1 MAESRTPIP
10 LAVTGARAE
19 RIFPTLNEAQMQRLA
34 SHGNPRS
41 VRADEVLVEL
51 GDKDIPVFLVMSG
64 ELEVV
69 RPSLTTQ
76 ETLIRVVGPGQFTG
90 EINTLSG
97 RRAFARIRARQNSEV
112 VQIARASLLALV
124 QTDEEL
130 SDIVMGAFISRRVEL
145 LAQGLGDATLVG
157 SSHSADTLRIKEFLT
172 RNGHPYT
179 YIDLERDAD
188 VESVLAHF
196 GVSASDTPVLV
207 CRGHT
212 VLRNPTNREIANC
225 LGFNEAVDESRVRD
239 LVIIGAGPAGLAA
252 AVYGASEG
260 LDVLLLETFSP
271 GGQAGA
277 SSKIEN
283 YLGFPTGI
291 SGNDLAGRAYVQA
304 QKFGA
309 QMLLTTGTRLTCD
322 RRPYLVELE
331 GGAKIPAR
339 AVVIATGAKYRKLPI
354 KNLSRFEGAG
364 VYYGATFI
372 EAQLCSGEDIIVVG
386 GGNSAGQAA
395 VFLAQSTNHVYMLV
409 RGSGLGE
416 TMSKYLIRRIE
427 QTPNVTL
434 LTDTELAD
442 LEGDSHLERVTWR
455 NSRTGKTEN
464 KSVAHVFVMTGAD
477 PNTDWLRGC
486 VVLDGKGFIK
496 TGPDLTAEEL
506 HDAHWPLG
514 RRPYL
519 LETTLPGVFA
529 AGDVRGGNVKRVA
542 SAVGEG
548 SIAISFV
555 HQVLKE

>member
-1 MAESRTPIP
+1 MIN
-10 LAVTGARAE
+10 
-19 RIFPTLNEAQMQRLA
+19 TLSEAQMQRLA
-34 SHGNPRS
+34 SHGMPRS
-41 VRADEVLVEL
+41 VHAGEVLVEL
-51 GDKDIPVFLVMSG
+51 GDKDIPFFLVMSG

-69 RPSLTTQ
+69 RPSFTQ
-76 ETLIRVVGPGQFTG
+76 ETLIRVIGPGQFTR

-97 RRAFARIRARQNSEV
+97 RRAFARVRARQNAEV

-124 QTDEEL
+124 QTDAEL
-130 SDIVMGAFISRRVEL
+130 SDIVMRAFISRRAEL
-145 LAQGLGDATLVG
+145 VAQGHGDVTLVG
-157 SSHSADTLRIKEFLT
+157 SSHSADTLRIRGFLT

-179 YIDLERDAD
+179 YIDLELDAD
-188 VESVLAHF
+188 VESVLARF
-196 GVSASDTPVLV
+196 GVSVSDTPVLIS
-207 CRGHT
+207 RGHT
-212 VLRNPTNREIANC
+212 VLRNPANREIANC
-225 LGFNEAVDESRVRD
+225 LGFNEAVDENRLRD
-239 LVIIGAGPAGLAA
+239 LVIVGAGPAGLAA

-271 GGQAGA
+271 GGQAGT
-277 SSKIEN
+277 SSSIEN

-291 SGNDLAGRAYVQA
+291 SGNDLAGRAYTQA

-309 QMLLTTGTRLTCD
+309 QMLLTTCTRLTCN
-322 RRPYLVELE
+322 RRTYVVELE
-331 GGAKIPAR
+331 SGTRIPAR

-364 VYYGATFI
+364 VYYAATFI
-372 EAQLCSGEDIIVVG
+372 ESQLCSGEDIIVVG
-386 GGNSAGQAA
+386 GGNAAGQAA
-395 VFLAQSTNHVYMLV
+395 VFLTQSTKHVYMLV
-409 RGSGLGE
+409 RGSSLAD

-427 QTPNVTL
+427 QTSNITL
-434 LTDTELAD
+434 LTHKELVD
-442 LEGDSHLERVTWR
+442 FEGGDHLERITWR
-455 NSRTGKTEN
+455 NNQTGKTEN
-464 KSVAHVFVMTGAD
+464 KSIGHVFVMTGAD
-477 PNTDWLRGC
+477 PNTDWLGGC
-486 VVLDGKGFIK
+486 TALDGKGFIK
-496 TGPDLTAEEL
+496 TGPDLSAEDL

>member
-1 MAESRTPIP
+1 MMTESTAPIP
-10 LAVTGARAE
+10 LTTSRAE
-19 RIFPTLNEAQMQRLA
+19 QIFPTLSEAQMQRLA
-34 SHGNPRS
+34 SHGMPRS
-41 VRADEVLVEL
+41 VHAGEVLVEL

-69 RPSLTTQ
+69 RPSFSQ
-76 ETLIRVVGPGQFTG
+76 ETLIRVIGPGQFTG

-97 RRAFARIRARQNSEV
+97 RRAFARIRARQNAEV
-112 VQIARASLLALV
+112 VQIARANLVALV
-124 QTDEEL
+124 QTDAEL
-130 SDIVMGAFISRRVEL
+130 SDIVMRAFISRRAEL
-145 LAQGLGDATLVG
+145 VAQGQGDATLVG
-157 SSHSADTLRIKEFLT
+157 SSHSAGTLRIKEFLT

-188 VESVLAHF
+188 VESVLARF
-196 GVSASDTPVLV
+196 GVSVSDTPVLI
-207 CRGHT
+207 CRGLA

-225 LGFNEAVDESRVRD
+225 LGFNEAVDENRVRD
-239 LVIIGAGPAGLAA
+239 LVIVGAGPAGLAA

-277 SSKIEN
+277 SSRIEN

-291 SGNDLAGRAYVQA
+291 SGNELAGRAYTQA

-309 QMLLTTGTRLTCD
+309 QMLLTTGVRLTCD
-322 RRPYLVELE
+322 RRPYVVELE
-331 GGAKIPAR
+331 DSTRIPAR
-339 AVVIATGAKYRKLPI
+339 TVVIATGAKYRKLPI
-354 KNLSRFEGAG
+354 NDLSRFEGTG

-395 VFLAQSTNHVYMLV
+395 VFLAQNTKSVDILV
-409 RGSGLGE
+409 RGTGLAD

-427 QTPNVTL
+427 ETPNITL
-434 LTDTELAD
+434 LTHTELAD
-442 LEGDSHLERVTWR
+442 LEGRDRLERVTWR
-455 NSRTGKTEN
+455 NNETGKTES
-464 KSVAHVFVMTGAD
+464 KSIAHVFVMTGAD
-477 PNTDWLRGC
+477 PNTDWLGDC
-486 VVLDGKGFIK
+486 VALDDKGFIK
-496 TGPDLTAEEL
+496 TGPDLSAEDL
-506 HDAHWPLG
+506 IDAHWPRG

-548 SIAISFV
+548 SISISFV